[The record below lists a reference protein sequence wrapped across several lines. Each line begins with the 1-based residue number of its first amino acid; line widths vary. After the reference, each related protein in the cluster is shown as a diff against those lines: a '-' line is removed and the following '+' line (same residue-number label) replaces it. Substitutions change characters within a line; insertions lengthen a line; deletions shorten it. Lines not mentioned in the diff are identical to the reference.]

1 MKTRHVRPA
10 AVPSP
15 GMAERLRATSSTAL
29 S

>member
-1 MKTRHVRPA
+1 MKTHHVHPA

-15 GMAERLRATSSTAL
+15 GMAERLRATSNTAL